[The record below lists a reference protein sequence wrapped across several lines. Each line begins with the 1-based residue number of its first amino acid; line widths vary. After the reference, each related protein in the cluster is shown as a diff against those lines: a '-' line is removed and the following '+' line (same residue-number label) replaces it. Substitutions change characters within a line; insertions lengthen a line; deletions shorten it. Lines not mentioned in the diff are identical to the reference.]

1 MGNRRRNYF
10 IKKRFQTGFAAKFLI
25 LIAIESIFAIG
36 FFVYLTSGSV
46 IMQYSGNEV
55 VMASTRGILLP
66 PVILANLAII
76 AATAIAGFAV
86 LLLVS
91 HKIAGP
97 LYRFEKSLE
106 AISSGDLTHRFTLR
120 GGDELK
126 VIEKG
131 LIEFTARF
139 DSKISV
145 IQKDILLLGDA
156 LSALNA
162 GIKSGAYDDKKM
174 SAAIGNTLER
184 IETLKKEAGYFKTT
198 NSGGDTPQKG

>member
-10 IKKRFQTGFAAKFLI
+10 IKKQFQAGFAAKFLI
-25 LIAIESIFAIG
+25 LIAFESAFAIG
-36 FFVYLTSGSV
+36 FFIYLTAGSV

-55 VMASTRGILLP
+55 VMASTRGFLLP

-97 LYRFEKSLE
+97 LYRFEQSLE
-106 AISSGDLTHRFTLR
+106 AISTGDLTHRFTLR

-131 LIEFTARF
+131 LIEFTTRF
-139 DSKISV
+139 DARISV
-145 IQKDILLLGDA
+145 IQKEIIELGDA
-156 LSALNA
+156 LTALDA
-162 GIKSGAYDDKKM
+162 GIKSGAYDGKKIGAALS
-174 SAAIGNTLER
+174 SALER
-184 IETLKKEAGYFKTT
+184 VEALKKEAGYFKTT
-198 NSGGDTPQKG
+198 KQKE